1 MSRTD
6 RSGTFRIVVCGDEER
21 QGDLFSG
28 LHGDDD
34 ADARAHMHEVPW
46 PSTTA
51 QRTLVQVGN
60 RALRLAY
67 RNDKQMAL
75 AFDLE
80 VSRTVARRLLNGER
94 PLTLARVDGL
104 PPLKRALVRTFEEL
118 LARGVGEDEAVAV
131 VRARRN
137 G

>member
-1 MSRTD
+1 
-6 RSGTFRIVVCGDEER
+6 
-21 QGDLFSG
+21 
-28 LHGDDD
+28 
-34 ADARAHMHEVPW
+34 
-46 PSTTA
+46 
-51 QRTLVQVGN
+51 
-60 RALRLAY
+60 
-67 RNDKQMAL
+67 MAL